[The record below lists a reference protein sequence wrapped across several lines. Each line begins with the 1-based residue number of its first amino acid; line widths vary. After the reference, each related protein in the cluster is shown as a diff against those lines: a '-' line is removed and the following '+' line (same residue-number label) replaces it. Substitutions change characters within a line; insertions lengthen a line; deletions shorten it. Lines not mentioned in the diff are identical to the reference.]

1 MLNHCAVL
9 LCCKKKRMKVMDLG
23 GNVFLQLTKQ
33 FKQVIKIQVLR
44 CVEEVYSLILVLWDM
59 SCMFQM
65 LPDPTD
71 MI

>member
-1 MLNHCAVL
+1 
-9 LCCKKKRMKVMDLG
+9 MKVMDLG